1 MSFTPEQRAKGLAT
15 RAANKA
21 KKDARAAKK
30 AAHIEIVSTAGVPN
44 ENERR
49 LLDEIKALKAKLG
62 ISESARTEAEQRA
75 ISAAESQFMDDANEE
90 QPTGKFVTV
99 KRCLN
104 RYKVVGHKDDGREI
118 LKPIFEDVKLPTFA
132 YRINMPPVGGNDL
145 KINEVPFYHGAV
157 YILDIETLRTV
168 KEMVFRLWDHD
179 KNIHGSDENAY
190 RQKTHARISA
200 RGYG

>member
-21 KKDARAAKK
+21 KKDAKAAKK
-30 AAHIEIVSTAGVPN
+30 AAHVEIASTKNVPN

-49 LLDEIKALKAKLG
+49 LLDEINQLKAKLG
-62 ISESARTEAEQRA
+62 ISETARSEAEQRA
-75 ISAAESQFMDDANEE
+75 IDAADSQGFLNDENEE
-90 QPTGKFVTV
+90 KPTGKFVKV
-99 KRCLN
+99 SRLKE
-104 RYKVVGHKDDGREI
+104 YKCVGHKDDGREI
-118 LKPIFEDVKLPTFA
+118 LKPVFKDVLLPTFA
-132 YRINMPPVGGNDL
+132 YKINMPPVGGNDL
-145 KINEVPFYHGAV
+145 KINEVPFYHGAT

-179 KNIHGSDENAY
+179 KNIHGTDENAY
-190 RQKTHARISA
+190 RQKSHARISA